1 MTDVINRIEQD
12 IMRQCMNQPEDGFD
26 GIATVKTFT
35 DSSRWVVCPWCGK
48 KVVKIL
54 PETRI
59 FKMPYKCK
67 NSKCR
72 REFTVHVWGAIE

>member
-1 MTDVINRIEQD
+1 MAGYISNGMYDDFQRH
-12 IMRQCMNQPEDGFD
+12 MNQPEDGFD
-26 GIATVKTFT
+26 GIADIKTFP
-35 DSSRWVVCPWCGK
+35 DGSRWAVCPWCGK

-54 PETRI
+54 PETQI

-72 REFTVHVWGAIE
+72 RDFTVHVWEV